1 MNRKSVFKF
10 WIEGPC
16 DGDIIVWRDYI
27 GGEPMC
33 FKQPKRCAEVALSIE
48 GGWQIVGVIE
58 NYGGFH
64 RFSSDEYSGF
74 EVNELAEA
82 IRAEMRDSLEGRL

>member
-10 WIEGPC
+10 WIEGPT

-27 GGEPMC
+27 GGQPMY
-33 FKQPKRCAEVALSIE
+33 FKQPKRCAEVALAIQGS
-48 GGWQIVGVIE
+48 WQIIGVIE

-64 RFSSDEYSGF
+64 RFSSNEFSGY
-74 EVNELAEA
+74 EVKELAEA
-82 IRAEMRDSLEGRL
+82 IRTEMRSWLRAAE